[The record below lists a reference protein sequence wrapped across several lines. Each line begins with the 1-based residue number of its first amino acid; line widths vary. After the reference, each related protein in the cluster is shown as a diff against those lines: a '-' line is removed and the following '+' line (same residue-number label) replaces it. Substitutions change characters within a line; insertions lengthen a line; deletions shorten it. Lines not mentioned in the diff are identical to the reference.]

1 MAKYVEDVNKWALDM
16 YTEYKRISATNL
28 DRWRVHL
35 YADKGSIRTILIDLK
50 KGKCG
55 STRVSGDEY
64 KKEIGIGVA
73 WARLRGHEVPKERKP
88 ITLKNLPNGEK
99 FCPLFNIE
107 TVYIRIGENPST
119 AKIVVYNEENRLFD
133 EFSTYITVYKA
144 D

>member
-1 MAKYVEDVNKWALDM
+1 MAKYVEDFNEWALSM
-16 YTEYKRISATNL
+16 YDEYMRVSKPNRT
-28 DRWRVHL
+28 RWAVAL
-35 YADKGSIRTILIDLK
+35 YADRGSVKTTVIDLK

-55 STRVSGDEY
+55 KARATG
-64 KKEIGIGVA
+64 KEHKEKVGVGVA
-73 WARLRGHEVPKERKP
+73 WARLRGYEVPKERKP

-107 TVYIRIGENPST
+107 TVYIKIGENPST
-119 AKIVVYNEENRLFD
+119 AKIVVYNEENSLLD